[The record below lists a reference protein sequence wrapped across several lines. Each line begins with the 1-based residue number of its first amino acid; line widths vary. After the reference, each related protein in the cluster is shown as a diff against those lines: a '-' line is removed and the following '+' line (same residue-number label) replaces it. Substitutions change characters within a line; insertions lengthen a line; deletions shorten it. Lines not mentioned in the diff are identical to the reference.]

1 MITGPFLNAYE
12 MSCSQYDMANQ
23 FINIK
28 LKYNA
33 KLMHTSYHWYDVQIC
48 YTDICFPK
56 PCSFSNSC
64 LYVSKKKQNKKQ
76 KTKIKNKTK
85 KENKNKTAKQKK
97 NKNKNKITTKKNNI
111 REKK

>member
-1 MITGPFLNAYE
+1 MIIGPFLNAYE

-23 FINIK
+23 FINTK

-48 YTDICFPK
+48 YTDIYFPK

-64 LYVSKKKQNKKQ
+64 LYVRKKNKKQ
-76 KTKIKNKTK
+76 KTKNKNKKEIKNKTK
-85 KENKNKTAKQKK
+85 KENKNKIKKQKPN
-97 NKNKNKITTKKNNI
+97 NKTK
-111 REKK
+111 EK